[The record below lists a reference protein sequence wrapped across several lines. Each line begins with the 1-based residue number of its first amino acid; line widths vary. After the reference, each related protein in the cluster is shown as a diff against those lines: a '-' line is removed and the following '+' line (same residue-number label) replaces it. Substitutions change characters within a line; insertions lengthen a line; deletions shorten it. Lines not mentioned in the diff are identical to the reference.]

1 MMFEKALESLNAA
14 ELCFQ
19 QKMYNS
25 TANRAYYAMFQA
37 AIAALEQVGVR
48 AAKGSWGHDTLQA
61 VFADQLI
68 RQRKLY
74 PRHFASF
81 LPNGFQTRQL
91 ADYGNEMLSQRKA
104 RTILRWARE
113 FVKQVEEK
121 QHGR

>member
-25 TANRAYYAMFQA
+25 TANR
-37 AIAALEQVGVR
+37 
-48 AAKGSWGHDTLQA
+48 AKGSWGHDTLQA

-104 RTILRWARE
+104 RTILHWARE